1 MKPMPQRIQPT
12 AFLGRRE
19 TTNAPIVG
27 YTSKGTP
34 ANTTNFR
41 WDLTCGLWKSSNTA
55 STARVAHSAQSDQ
68 ASQVAARVLIPPSP
82 RPCSFVPSVT
92 PLLYSTTASKA
103 LRQPLRVR
111 GMDETSTVT
120 GTLGSSLF

>member
-1 MKPMPQRIQPT
+1 MPQRIQPT

-27 YTSKGTP
+27 YTRKGTP

-55 STARVAHSAQSDQ
+55 STARVAHSTQSDQ
-68 ASQVAARVLIPPSP
+68 ASHAAARWLIPPIP
-82 RPCSFVPSVT
+82 RLCSHASSITT
-92 PLLYSTTASKA
+92 PLYSTHRLPNVTAN
-103 LRQPLRVR
+103 
-111 GMDETSTVT
+111 VT
-120 GTLGSSLF
+120 RPTTYG

>member
-1 MKPMPQRIQPT
+1 MKPMPHRIQPT

-19 TTNAPIVG
+19 TTSAPIVG
-27 YTSKGTP
+27 YTRKGTP

-68 ASQVAARVLIPPSP
+68 ASHAVARWLIPPSP

-92 PLLYSTTASKA
+92 PPLYSTTVSKA
-103 LRQPLRVR
+103 LRQTLRGEVLDR
-111 GMDETSTVT
+111 R
-120 GTLGSSLF
+120 F